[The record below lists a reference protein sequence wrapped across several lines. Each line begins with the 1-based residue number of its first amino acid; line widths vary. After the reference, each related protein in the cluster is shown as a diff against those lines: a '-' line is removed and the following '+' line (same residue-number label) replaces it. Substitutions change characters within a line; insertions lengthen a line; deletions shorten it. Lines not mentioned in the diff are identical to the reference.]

1 MLPLNLRE
9 ISACRGQGGR
19 RMLAC
24 AGSECPEGTDVEV
37 AVPGTP
43 GGSEP
48 RRVLGDECLQ
58 DKQAP
63 SAERG

>member
-1 MLPLNLRE
+1 
-9 ISACRGQGGR
+9 
-19 RMLAC
+19 MLAC